1 LLNILTVAEDTQNWS
16 KKQRMTAGTQLGE
29 GPSQQVQCMVTEAAG
44 PQSIL
49 KGNVPG
55 HHWLLSKS
63 VSLHKCSYDGNKS
76 GRGI

>member
-1 LLNILTVAEDTQNWS
+1 LLNILTVAEDTHNWS

-55 HHWLLSKS
+55 HH
-63 VSLHKCSYDGNKS
+63 
-76 GRGI
+76 